1 MNVKTWEKQSAD
13 IAEASAEEALKAL
26 ESDAESGLSAAGV
39 QEKLKQH
46 GYNEISEKKPNPLLR
61 FIGKFW
67 GLTAWMLEAIIILSW
82 ILQKYNDMYIVGALL
97 LLNSALGFVQE
108 QRAINAVETLKRKLH
123 VNSKVLR
130 AGNWQIVPARELVPG
145 DIVRVR
151 TGDFVPADLKI
162 IKSEI
167 SVDQSSLTGESISVE
182 KKQDDMIY
190 SGSVANRGEAT
201 GVVVLTGAKTYFGKT
216 AQLVQIATPKLH
228 IEEVI
233 SSVSKR
239 LLAIVAI
246 MLAVA
251 LALSVWKGADLLDLL
266 PLMLALLLGAIPVAL
281 PAMFTVS
288 MALGSLELIKKGV
301 LVTRLSAPDDAASM
315 DILCVDKTGTIT
327 MNKLSVAHV
336 LAFGSYGEEDVILY
350 GALASE
356 EANHD
361 PLDVAFLA
369 EAKRRELKTGKF
381 SVAEFVPFDPKT
393 RRTEAVVKAGGR
405 AFRVMKGGVNAISQ
419 ECKLDKKTR
428 DRVDAAVAG
437 FAKKGYRT
445 LAVLRSGT
453 VKKPELVGLVAL
465 YDPLRPDSKELV
477 DELEKLGVMVKILTG
492 DALVIGK
499 EIGKAA
505 GIGGNVIKVADVK
518 KFFEADE
525 AKAAEIAEKSDGF
538 AEIYPG
544 DKYTIVKALQDRG
557 HIVGMTGDGVNDAPA
572 LRQAEVGI
580 AVSNAT
586 DVAKGSASVVLT
598 TDGLPSIIGPIK
610 VGRQMFKRINTWILN
625 KISRTVLKTCFIVLA
640 FVITGKFVITASA
653 ILLLIFMTDFVKI
666 SLSTDN
672 VRISKKPD
680 VWNMDAVSKV
690 AAVLGVVMVVE
701 ALGLL
706 WLGFQYFSLADD
718 RVLSTFSFEIL
729 FFFAMF
735 SIFVVRERG
744 HFWESMPSRILLAAI
759 ILDMAVAVVLS
770 TFGLLGLAALPL
782 SQTLFVIGYS
792 FVFSLLVN
800 DALKTVLLRR
810 MMIAAE
816 G

>member
-288 MALGSLELIKKGV
+288 MALGS
-301 LVTRLSAPDDAASM
+301 
-315 DILCVDKTGTIT
+315 
-327 MNKLSVAHV
+327 
-336 LAFGSYGEEDVILY
+336 
-350 GALASE
+350 
-356 EANHD
+356 
-361 PLDVAFLA
+361 
-369 EAKRRELKTGKF
+369 
-381 SVAEFVPFDPKT
+381 
-393 RRTEAVVKAGGR
+393 
-405 AFRVMKGGVNAISQ
+405 
-419 ECKLDKKTR
+419 
-428 DRVDAAVAG
+428 
-437 FAKKGYRT
+437 
-445 LAVLRSGT
+445 
-453 VKKPELVGLVAL
+453 
-465 YDPLRPDSKELV
+465 
-477 DELEKLGVMVKILTG
+477 
-492 DALVIGK
+492 
-499 EIGKAA
+499 
-505 GIGGNVIKVADVK
+505 
-518 KFFEADE
+518 
-525 AKAAEIAEKSDGF
+525 
-538 AEIYPG
+538 
-544 DKYTIVKALQDRG
+544 
-557 HIVGMTGDGVNDAPA
+557 
-572 LRQAEVGI
+572 
-580 AVSNAT
+580 
-586 DVAKGSASVVLT
+586 
-598 TDGLPSIIGPIK
+598 
-610 VGRQMFKRINTWILN
+610 
-625 KISRTVLKTCFIVLA
+625 
-640 FVITGKFVITASA
+640 
-653 ILLLIFMTDFVKI
+653 
-666 SLSTDN
+666 
-672 VRISKKPD
+672 
-680 VWNMDAVSKV
+680 
-690 AAVLGVVMVVE
+690 
-701 ALGLL
+701 
-706 WLGFQYFSLADD
+706 
-718 RVLSTFSFEIL
+718 
-729 FFFAMF
+729 
-735 SIFVVRERG
+735 
-744 HFWESMPSRILLAAI
+744 
-759 ILDMAVAVVLS
+759 
-770 TFGLLGLAALPL
+770 
-782 SQTLFVIGYS
+782 
-792 FVFSLLVN
+792 
-800 DALKTVLLRR
+800 
-810 MMIAAE
+810 
-816 G
+816 